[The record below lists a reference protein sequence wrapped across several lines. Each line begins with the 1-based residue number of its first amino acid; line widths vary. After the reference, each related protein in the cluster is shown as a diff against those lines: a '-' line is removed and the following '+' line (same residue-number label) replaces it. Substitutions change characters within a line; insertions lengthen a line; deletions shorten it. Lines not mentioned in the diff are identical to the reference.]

1 MSCLNAL
8 DSQLATLFSVP
19 EEILFLRHKVFREY
33 AKIAVGPDFIHT
45 LPSFVIVAAALLV
58 LWKNP
63 PSSARLMDLIG
74 VTLIYKGFQVS
85 ISWLMVTALLWLWLI
100 LQRILYC
107 SVWRYWSYETEHRDI
122 SYPWWQRV
130 WSSYYPAPMQPPVM
144 SACFISWIIAMS
156 VAIIALGCAINID
169 RLEIFV
175 KKIFSKLR
183 DIITMTKSYIEW
195 FQYRM
200 QQLLVS
206 SEANAATDDSEISSV
221 CDDGRSVCDDGR
233 SETSTDVNAARGDV
247 HPISYGTNWMPP
259 PNFSMFKEAQRKI
272 SLKSFHTV
280 TGVNDVQDPDKSAA
294 KQFRHRR
301 GCHTVIPSNSSEQ
314 SSGC

>member
-1 MSCLNAL
+1 MSCMSAL
-8 DSQLATLFSVP
+8 HSQLATLFSMP

-85 ISWLMVTALLWLWLI
+85 VSWLAVTALLWLWLI

-130 WSSYYPAPMQPPVM
+130 WSSYYPAPIQPPVM

-156 VAIIALGCAINID
+156 IGIIALGCAINID

-175 KKIFSKLR
+175 KKTLSKLR
-183 DIITMTKSYIEW
+183 SFLAMMKPYIEW
-195 FQYRM
+195 LQYRM
-200 QQLLVS
+200 QQLFVS
-206 SEANAATDDSEISSV
+206 SEANAVTDDSEISSV
-221 CDDGRSVCDDGR
+221 CDDGRS
-233 SETSTDVNAARGDV
+233 ETSTDANAARGDV

-259 PNFSMFKEAQRKI
+259 PNFAMFKEAQRKV

-280 TGVNDVQDPDKSAA
+280 TGVNDVQDPDKFAA

>member
-1 MSCLNAL
+1 MS
-8 DSQLATLFSVP
+8 
-19 EEILFLRHKVFREY
+19 
-33 AKIAVGPDFIHT
+33 
-45 LPSFVIVAAALLV
+45 
-58 LWKNP
+58 
-63 PSSARLMDLIG
+63 IG
-74 VTLIYKGFQVS
+74 I
-85 ISWLMVTALLWLWLI
+85 TAL
-100 LQRILYC
+100 
-107 SVWRYWSYETEHRDI
+107 V
-122 SYPWWQRV
+122 
-130 WSSYYPAPMQPPVM
+130 
-144 SACFISWIIAMS
+144 
-156 VAIIALGCAINID
+156 CAINID

-175 KKIFSKLR
+175 KKTLSKLR
-183 DIITMTKSYIEW
+183 NVLAVMKPYIEW
-195 FQYRM
+195 LQYRT

-221 CDDGRSVCDDGR
+221 CDDGRS
-233 SETSTDVNAARGDV
+233 ETSTDANATRGDV

-280 TGVNDVQDPDKSAA
+280 TGVNDVQDSDKFAA